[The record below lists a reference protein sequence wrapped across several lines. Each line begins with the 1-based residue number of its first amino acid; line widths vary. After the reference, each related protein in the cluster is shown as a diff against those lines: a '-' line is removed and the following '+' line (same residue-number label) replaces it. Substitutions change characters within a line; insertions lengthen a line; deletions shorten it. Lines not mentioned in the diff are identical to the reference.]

1 MTESGKPFVN
11 PVAALAVGIAAIST
25 GAIFARAADAPSL
38 VIAAYRVGLA
48 TLILAPFAAW
58 KCPGEIAGLSRSDW
72 KSVLG
77 AGFFLAVHFATWIAS
92 LDYTSVAS
100 SVILVETIPLWVG
113 VLTPFVTG
121 ERPGRATLAGIG
133 LSFAGGILIG
143 AGDFATGG
151 RALLGDLLALAGG
164 FSGALYIMLGRNVR
178 PRLSLLAYIT
188 TCSGTAAALPWP
200 LAIASGTPFPG
211 FSAPTWWAFLGM
223 ALVPQILGH
232 SSYNW
237 ALRWFSSTTVAVCLL
252 GEPIG
257 STILAWFFFGE
268 TLTAWKAAG
277 GALILAGI
285 VLAAKSEKA
294 G

>member
-1 MTESGKPFVN
+1 MTEPGKPFIN
-11 PVAALAVGIAAIST
+11 PAIALTLGIAAIST

-58 KCPGEIAGLSRSDW
+58 KSSKEIAGLTRSDW
-72 KSVLG
+72 KAVLG

-100 SVILVETIPLWVG
+100 SVVLVNTIPLWVG
-113 VLTPFVTG
+113 TLTPFLTG
-121 ERPGRATLAGIG
+121 ERPGRGTLAGIA
-133 LSFAGGILIG
+133 LSFVGGVFIS
-143 AGDFATGG
+143 AGDFAVGG
-151 RALLGDLLALAGG
+151 RALFGDALALVGG
-164 FSGALYIMLGRNVR
+164 LSAAIYIMLGRNVR

-188 TCSGTAAALPWP
+188 TCYGTAG
-200 LAIASGTPFPG
+200 AILWTLVLVSKTPFTG
-211 FSAPTWWAFLGM
+211 FSVPTWWAFLGM
-223 ALVPQILGH
+223 AIIPQILGH

-237 ALRWFSSTTVAVCLL
+237 ALRWFSSSTVAVCLL

-257 STILAWFFFGE
+257 STLLAWIFFGE

-285 VLAAKSEKA
+285 VLAAVNEK

>member
-1 MTESGKPFVN
+1 MTEPGKPLIN
-11 PVAALAVGIAAIST
+11 PVIALTVGIAAIST

-48 TLILAPFAAW
+48 ALILAPFAWW
-58 KCPGEIAGLSRSDW
+58 KCSREITGLSRSDW
-72 KSVLG
+72 KLVLG

-100 SVILVETIPLWVG
+100 SVVLVETIPLWVG
-113 VLTPFVTG
+113 ILTPFVTG
-121 ERPGRATLAGIG
+121 ERPGKATLAGIG

-143 AGDFATGG
+143 AGDFGIGG
-151 RALLGDLLALAGG
+151 RALFGDALALAGG

-178 PRLSLLAYIT
+178 PRLSLLAYVT
-188 TCSGTAAALPWP
+188 TCYGTAGALLWGMV
-200 LAIASGTPFPG
+200 LATRTPFSG
-211 FSAPTWWAFLGM
+211 FPAPTWWAFIGM
-223 ALVPQILGH
+223 ALVPQLLGH

-237 ALRWFSSTTVAVCLL
+237 ALRWFSASTVAICLL

-257 STILAWFFFGE
+257 STLLAWIFFGE

-285 VLAAKSEKA
+285 VLAAVNEK

>member
-1 MTESGKPFVN
+1 MTEPGKPFVN
-11 PVAALAVGIAAIST
+11 PVMALAVGIAAIST

-58 KCPGEIAGLSRSDW
+58 KCPGEIAGLSRADW

-121 ERPGRATLAGIG
+121 ERPGKATLAGIG

-188 TCSGTAAALPWP
+188 TCYGTAGALLWT
-200 LAIASGTPFPG
+200 LVIASGTPFTG

-223 ALVPQILGH
+223 AIVPQILGH

-257 STILAWFFFGE
+257 STILAWIFFGE
-268 TLTAWKAAG
+268 TLTPWKAAG

-285 VLAAKSEKA
+285 VLAARSEKA

>member
-1 MTESGKPFVN
+1 MTGKEGQPLVS
-11 PVAALAVGIAAIST
+11 PILALAVGIAAIST
-25 GAIFARAADAPSL
+25 GAIFARWAEAPAL
-38 VIAAYRVGLA
+38 AIAAYRVGLA
-48 TLILAPFAAW
+48 ALILAPFAAW
-58 KCPGEIAGLSRSDW
+58 KCPKEIAGLGKSDW
-72 KSVLG
+72 KAVLG

-113 VLTPFVTG
+113 ILTPFVTG

-143 AGDFATGG
+143 AGDFAVGG
-151 RALLGDLLALAGG
+151 RALFGDALALAGG

-178 PRLSLLAYIT
+178 PRLSLLAYVT
-188 TCSGTAAALPWP
+188 TCYGTAGAILWLLV
-200 LAIASGTPFPG
+200 LATGTPFSG
-211 FSAPTWWAFLGM
+211 FSVPTWWAFIGM
-223 ALVPQILGH
+223 ALIPQILGH

-237 ALRWFSSTTVAVCLL
+237 ALRWFPASTVAVCLL

-257 STILAWFFFGE
+257 STLLAWVFFGE
-268 TLTAWKAAG
+268 TLTPWKIAG

-285 VLAAKSEKA
+285 VLAARNEK

>member
-1 MTESGKPFVN
+1 MTEPGKPFVN

-58 KCPGEIAGLSRSDW
+58 KCPGEIAGLSRADW

-92 LDYTSVAS
+92 LGYTSVAS

-121 ERPGRATLAGIG
+121 ERPGKATLAGIG

-188 TCSGTAAALPWP
+188 TCYGTAGALLWT
-200 LAIASGTPFPG
+200 LVIASGTPFTG

-223 ALVPQILGH
+223 AIVPQILGH

-257 STILAWFFFGE
+257 STILAWIFFGE
-268 TLTAWKAAG
+268 TLTPWKAAG

-285 VLAAKSEKA
+285 VLAARSEKA

>member
-1 MTESGKPFVN
+1 M
-11 PVAALAVGIAAIST
+11 ALTVGIAAIST

-48 TLILAPFAAW
+48 ALILVPFAWW
-58 KCPGEIAGLSRSDW
+58 KCSREITGLSRSDW
-72 KSVLG
+72 KLVLG

-100 SVILVETIPLWVG
+100 SVVLVETIPLWVG
-113 VLTPFVTG
+113 ILTPFVTG
-121 ERPGRATLAGIG
+121 ERPGKATLAGIG

-143 AGDFATGG
+143 AGDFGIGG
-151 RALLGDLLALAGG
+151 RALFGDALALAGG

-178 PRLSLLAYIT
+178 PRLSLLAYVT
-188 TCSGTAAALPWP
+188 TCYGTAGALLWGMV
-200 LAIASGTPFPG
+200 LATRTPFSG
-211 FSAPTWWAFLGM
+211 FPAPTWWAFIGM
-223 ALVPQILGH
+223 ALVPQLLGH

-237 ALRWFSSTTVAVCLL
+237 ALRWFSASTVAICLL

-257 STILAWFFFGE
+257 STLLAWIFFGE

-277 GALILAGI
+277 GALILTGI
-285 VLAAKSEKA
+285 VLAAVNEK

>member
-1 MTESGKPFVN
+1 MIN
-11 PVAALAVGIAAIST
+11 PVIALTVGIAAIST

-48 TLILAPFAAW
+48 ALILAPFAWW
-58 KCPGEIAGLSRSDW
+58 KCSREITGLSRSDW
-72 KSVLG
+72 KLVLG

-100 SVILVETIPLWVG
+100 SVVLVETIPLWVG
-113 VLTPFVTG
+113 ILTPFVTG
-121 ERPGRATLAGIG
+121 ERPGKATLAGIG

-143 AGDFATGG
+143 AGDFGIGG
-151 RALLGDLLALAGG
+151 RALFGDALALAGG

-178 PRLSLLAYIT
+178 PRLSLLAYVT
-188 TCSGTAAALPWP
+188 TCYGTAGALLWGMV
-200 LAIASGTPFPG
+200 LATRTPFSG
-211 FSAPTWWAFLGM
+211 FPAPTWWAFIGM
-223 ALVPQILGH
+223 ALVPQLLGH

-237 ALRWFSSTTVAVCLL
+237 ALRWFSASTVAICLL

-257 STILAWFFFGE
+257 STLLAWIFFGE

-285 VLAAKSEKA
+285 VLAAVNEK

>member
-1 MTESGKPFVN
+1 MTEPGKPFVN
-11 PVAALAVGIAAIST
+11 PVMALAVGIAAIST

-121 ERPGRATLAGIG
+121 ERPGKATLAGIG

-188 TCSGTAAALPWP
+188 TCYGTAGALLWT
-200 LAIASGTPFPG
+200 LVIASGTPFTG

-223 ALVPQILGH
+223 AVVPQILGH

-257 STILAWFFFGE
+257 STILAWIFFGE
-268 TLTAWKAAG
+268 TLTPWKAAG

-285 VLAAKSEKA
+285 VLAARSEKA

>member
-1 MTESGKPFVN
+1 MTEPGKPFIN

-92 LDYTSVAS
+92 LGYTSVAS

-121 ERPGRATLAGIG
+121 ERPGKATLAGIG

-151 RALLGDLLALAGG
+151 RALLGDALALAGG

-188 TCSGTAAALPWP
+188 TCYGTAGALLWA
-200 LAIASGTPFPG
+200 LVIASGTPFTG

-223 ALVPQILGH
+223 AIVPQILGH

-257 STILAWFFFGE
+257 STILAWIFFGE
-268 TLTAWKAAG
+268 TLTPWKAAG

-285 VLAAKSEKA
+285 VLAARSEKA

>member
-58 KCPGEIAGLSRSDW
+58 KCPGEIAGLSRADW

-188 TCSGTAAALPWP
+188 TCYGTAGALLWV
-200 LAIASGTPFPG
+200 LVIASGTPFTG

>member
-1 MTESGKPFVN
+1 MTEPGKPFIN
-11 PVAALAVGIAAIST
+11 PAIALTLGIAAIST

-58 KCPGEIAGLSRSDW
+58 KSSKEIAGLTRSDW
-72 KSVLG
+72 KAVLG

-100 SVILVETIPLWVG
+100 SVVLVNTIPLWVG
-113 VLTPFVTG
+113 ILTPFLTG
-121 ERPGRATLAGIG
+121 ERPGRGTLAGIA
-133 LSFAGGILIG
+133 LSFVGGVFIS
-143 AGDFATGG
+143 AGDFAVGG
-151 RALLGDLLALAGG
+151 RALFGDALALVGG
-164 FSGALYIMLGRNVR
+164 LSAAIYIMLGRNVR

-188 TCSGTAAALPWP
+188 TCYGTAG
-200 LAIASGTPFPG
+200 AILWTLVLVSKTPFTG
-211 FSAPTWWAFLGM
+211 FSVPTWWAFLGM
-223 ALVPQILGH
+223 AIIPQILGH

-237 ALRWFSSTTVAVCLL
+237 ALRWFSSSTVAVCLL

-257 STILAWFFFGE
+257 STLLAWIFFGE
-268 TLTAWKAAG
+268 TLTAWKAVG

-285 VLAAKSEKA
+285 VLAAVNEK

>member
-1 MTESGKPFVN
+1 MTEPGKPFIN
-11 PVAALAVGIAAIST
+11 PVIALTVGIAAIST

-48 TLILAPFAAW
+48 ALILAPFAWW
-58 KCPGEIAGLSRSDW
+58 KCSREITGLSRSDW
-72 KSVLG
+72 KLVLG

-92 LDYTSVAS
+92 LGYTSVAS
-100 SVILVETIPLWVG
+100 SVVFVETIPLWVG
-113 VLTPFVTG
+113 TLTPFVTG
-121 ERPGRATLAGIG
+121 ERPGKATLAGIG

-143 AGDFATGG
+143 AGDFGIG
-151 RALLGDLLALAGG
+151 SRALFGDALALAGG
-164 FSGALYIMLGRNVR
+164 FSGALYIMLGRKVR

-188 TCSGTAAALPWP
+188 TCYGTAGAILWTLV
-200 LAIASGTPFPG
+200 LASRTPFTG
-211 FSAPTWWAFLGM
+211 FSVPTWWAFAGM

-237 ALRWFSSTTVAVCLL
+237 ALRWFSASTVAICLL

-257 STILAWFFFGE
+257 STLLAWIFFGE

-277 GALILAGI
+277 GALILTGI
-285 VLAAKSEKA
+285 VLAARSEK

>member
-1 MTESGKPFVN
+1 MTEPGKPFVN
-11 PVAALAVGIAAIST
+11 PVMALAVGIAAIST

-58 KCPGEIAGLSRSDW
+58 KCPGEIAGLSRADW

-121 ERPGRATLAGIG
+121 ERPGKATLAGIG

-188 TCSGTAAALPWP
+188 TCYGTAGALLWT
-200 LAIASGTPFPG
+200 LVIASGTPFTG

-223 ALVPQILGH
+223 AVVPQILGH

-257 STILAWFFFGE
+257 STILAWIFFGE
-268 TLTAWKAAG
+268 TLTPWKAAG

-285 VLAAKSEKA
+285 VLAARSEKA

>member
-1 MTESGKPFVN
+1 MTEPAKPFIN
-11 PVAALAVGIAAIST
+11 PAIALALGIAAIST

-48 TLILAPFAAW
+48 TLFLAPFAAW
-58 KCPGEIAGLSRSDW
+58 KCSKEIAGLARSDW
-72 KSVLG
+72 KAVLG

-100 SVILVETIPLWVG
+100 SVVLVETIPLWVG

-121 ERPGRATLAGIG
+121 ERPGKATLAGIG

-143 AGDFATGG
+143 AGDFTVGG
-151 RALLGDLLALAGG
+151 RALFGDALALAGG

-178 PRLSLLAYIT
+178 PRLSLLAYVT
-188 TCSGTAAALPWP
+188 TCYGTAGAILWTLV
-200 LAIASGTPFPG
+200 LASKTPFTG

-223 ALVPQILGH
+223 ALIPQLLGH

-237 ALRWFSSTTVAVCLL
+237 ALRWFSASTVAVCLL

-257 STILAWFFFGE
+257 STLLAWIFFGE
-268 TLTAWKAAG
+268 TLTPWKTAG

-285 VLAAKSEKA
+285 VLAAVNEK

>member
-1 MTESGKPFVN
+1 MTEPGKPFIN
-11 PVAALAVGIAAIST
+11 PAIALTLGIAAIST
-25 GAIFARAADAPSL
+25 GAIFARVAEAPSL

-58 KCPGEIAGLSRSDW
+58 KSSKEIAGLTRSDW
-72 KSVLG
+72 KAVMG

-100 SVILVETIPLWVG
+100 SVVLVETIPLWVG
-113 VLTPFVTG
+113 ILTPFVTG
-121 ERPGRATLAGIG
+121 ERPGKATLAGIG

-143 AGDFATGG
+143 AGDFGVGG
-151 RALLGDLLALAGG
+151 RALFGDALALAGG

-178 PRLSLLAYIT
+178 PRLSLLAYVT
-188 TCSGTAAALPWP
+188 TCYGTAGAILWALV
-200 LAIASGTPFPG
+200 LVSKTPFTG
-211 FSAPTWWAFLGM
+211 FSVPTWWAFLGM
-223 ALVPQILGH
+223 AIIPQILGH

-237 ALRWFSSTTVAVCLL
+237 ALRWFSSSTVAVCLL

-257 STILAWFFFGE
+257 STLLAWIFFGE

-285 VLAAKSEKA
+285 VLAAVNEK

>member
-1 MTESGKPFVN
+1 MTEPGKPFVN
-11 PVAALAVGIAAIST
+11 PVMALAVGIAAIST

-92 LDYTSVAS
+92 LGYTSVAS

-121 ERPGRATLAGIG
+121 ERPGKATLAGIG

-188 TCSGTAAALPWP
+188 TCYGTAGALLWT
-200 LAIASGTPFPG
+200 LVIASGTPFTG

-223 ALVPQILGH
+223 AVVPQILGH

-257 STILAWFFFGE
+257 STILAWIFFGE
-268 TLTAWKAAG
+268 TLTPWKAAG

-285 VLAAKSEKA
+285 VLAARSEKA

>member
-188 TCSGTAAALPWP
+188 TCYGTAGALLWT
-200 LAIASGTPFPG
+200 LVIASGTPFTG